1 MNSRLRIAALFG
13 MISVILGALGSHAL
27 KERLSADA
35 LYSFEVGVRYQI
47 IHALLLLAIEGI
59 AQFSEQSKNVISRFV
74 LIGVIAFS
82 GSIYMLST
90 REITGLEVSFLG
102 PITPIGGLF
111 LIAAWG
117 YLLFKSFTYLPR

>member
-27 KERLSADA
+27 KERLSAEA
-35 LYSFEVGVRYQI
+35 LDSFEVGVRYQM

-82 GSIYMLST
+82 GSIYALST

-117 YLLFKSFTYLPR
+117 YILFKSFTYLHR

>member
-35 LYSFEVGVRYQI
+35 LYSFEVGVRYQM

-59 AQFSEQSKNVISRFV
+59 AQFSEQSKNIISRFV

-82 GSIYMLST
+82 GSIYVLST
-90 REITGLEVSFLG
+90 REITGLEVSFW
-102 PITPIGGLF
+102 
-111 LIAAWG
+111 A
-117 YLLFKSFTYLPR
+117 LLRL